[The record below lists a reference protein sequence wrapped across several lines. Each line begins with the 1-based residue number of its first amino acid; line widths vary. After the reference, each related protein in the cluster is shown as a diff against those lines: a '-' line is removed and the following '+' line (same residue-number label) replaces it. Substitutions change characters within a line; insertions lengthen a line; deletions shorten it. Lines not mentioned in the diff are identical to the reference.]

1 MFARYFKLLIPK
13 DTVLLGRW
21 ALREEMPVRFKQ
33 FDLANVDHCGTCTM
47 TFNDKKKKKNSK
59 KTK

>member
-1 MFARYFKLLIPK
+1 MFGKYLKIFRAK

-47 TFNDKKKKKNSK
+47 TFNDKKNKKNSK

>member
-21 ALREEMPVRFKQ
+21 ALKEEMPVRFKQ
-33 FDLANVDHCGTCTM
+33 FDLANVDHCGTCTI